1 MGSSG
6 TPEIVARIVESFAEQ
21 PYCVIAP
28 VKFQLEQVHRVRVPP
43 NVLVTDWLPAVEA
56 NKMADLAV
64 IHGGIGTVMAAAL
77 AGKPVVGVGMQ
88 MEQVANLA
96 CLERLGFAI
105 RVPKSKDPSRKIQ
118 AAIRRLLSDEQ
129 AKAKAASF
137 AEAIARWD
145 GGKTAAKILFEH
157 YGESGNLQ

>member
-6 TPEIVARIVESFAEQ
+6 TPEIVANILESFEGK
-21 PYCVIAP
+21 PYRVIAP
-28 VKFQLEQVHRVRVPP
+28 VKFQLEHVPGVRVPA
-43 NVLVTDWLPAVEA
+43 NVLVTDWVPAIQV

-105 RVPKSKDPSRKIQ
+105 RVAEIKRSVRDRFKPPSR
-118 AAIRRLLSDEQ
+118 S
-129 AKAKAASF
+129 
-137 AEAIARWD
+137 
-145 GGKTAAKILFEH
+145 
-157 YGESGNLQ
+157 